1 MGYYI
6 SVQSLPRNFT
16 AKMMMI
22 IVLLALTDFEQYPQK
37 PKSEKKKHSIA
48 SLIYFGK
55 GLRSVTRLAIFK

>member
-22 IVLLALTDFEQYPQK
+22 IVLLALTDFEQNPQK
-37 PKSEKKKHSIA
+37 PKSEKKKTFYRQSN
-48 SLIYFGK
+48 L
-55 GLRSVTRLAIFK
+55 LWTRVKKYYQIGHF

>member
-22 IVLLALTDFEQYPQK
+22 IVLLALTDFEENPQK
-37 PKSEKKKHSIA
+37 PKSEKKKNILSP
-48 SLIYFGK
+48 
-55 GLRSVTRLAIFK
+55 V